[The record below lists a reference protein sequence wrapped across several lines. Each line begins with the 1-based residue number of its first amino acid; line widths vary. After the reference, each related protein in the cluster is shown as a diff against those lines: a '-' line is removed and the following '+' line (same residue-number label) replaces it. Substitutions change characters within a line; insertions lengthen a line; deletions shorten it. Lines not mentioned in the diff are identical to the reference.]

1 MVYLFT
7 ALYCEAQI
15 FIRQFNLT
23 KNLENI
29 WFQEF
34 YNEAFNLQLT
44 ITGVGELAAAAA
56 VSSTCSMYRPTPSDL
71 LLNVGMCAHTAKKD
85 GIFLCNQI
93 IELAT
98 GKTFYPDLLYRHP
111 FRESAI
117 VTGMLPWNAGQD
129 GGSFGVQT
137 PFATDLLP
145 SNTQTDER
153 MIAADTHAGML
164 YDMEAAAIYQT
175 GIHFFAPHQMIFL
188 KVVSD
193 NGNAAEVS
201 KEQVTSLM
209 QNYQDCIIDYLM
221 QTAAITKEHSDH
233 NNEMNE
239 KDKQI
244 VETFCTDLHCSK
256 AMRDSMRQYIRYMT
270 LSGMDYISMIREL
283 YEKNLLP
290 CKDKKEGKQR
300 FEEFKRR
307 LF

>member
-34 YNEAFNLQLT
+34 YNETLNLRLT

-129 GGSFGVQT
+129 GGRFGGQA
-137 PFATDLLP
+137 PFAADLLP

-153 MIAADTHAGML
+153 MIAAGALAGML
-164 YDMEAAAIYQT
+164 YDMEAAAIYQA

-256 AMRDSMRQYIRYMT
+256 AMRDSMRQYIRYMA
-270 LSGMDYISMIREL
+270 LSGMDYIGMIREL

>member
-34 YNEAFNLQLT
+34 YNETLNLRLT

-93 IELAT
+93 IELTT

-129 GGSFGVQT
+129 GGRFGGQA
-137 PFATDLLP
+137 PLAADLLP
-145 SNTQTDER
+145 SNTQADER
-153 MIAADTHAGML
+153 MTAAGALAGML
-164 YDMEAAAIYQT
+164 YDMEAAAIYQA

-193 NGNAAEVS
+193 NGSAAEVS

-270 LSGMDYISMIREL
+270 LSGMDYIGMIREL
-283 YEKNLLP
+283 YEKKLLP

>member
-1 MVYLFT
+1 MVYIFT

-15 FIRQFNLT
+15 FIRQFHLA
-23 KNLENI
+23 KNLENR

-34 YNEAFNLQLT
+34 QNESASMRLT

-56 VSSTCSMYRPTPSDL
+56 VSSICSIYRPTPSDL
-71 LLNVGMCAHTAKKD
+71 LLNVGICAHTARKE
-85 GIFLCNQI
+85 GIFICNQI
-93 IELAT
+93 LELAT
-98 GKTFYPDLLYRHP
+98 GKTFYPDMLYRHP
-111 FRESAI
+111 FCESAI
-117 VTGMLPWNAGQD
+117 VTGMMPWQAGKTP
-129 GGSFGVQT
+129 GTFGET
-137 PFATDLLP
+137 
-145 SNTQTDER
+145 
-153 MIAADTHAGML
+153 L
-164 YDMEAAAIYQT
+164 YDMEAAAVYQA
-175 GIHFFAPHQMIFL
+175 GIRFFAPHQMIFL

-193 NGNAAEVS
+193 NGSAAEVS

-209 QNYQDCIIDYLM
+209 QKYQDCIIDYLM

-233 NNEMNE
+233 NNELNE
-239 KDKQI
+239 RDKQI